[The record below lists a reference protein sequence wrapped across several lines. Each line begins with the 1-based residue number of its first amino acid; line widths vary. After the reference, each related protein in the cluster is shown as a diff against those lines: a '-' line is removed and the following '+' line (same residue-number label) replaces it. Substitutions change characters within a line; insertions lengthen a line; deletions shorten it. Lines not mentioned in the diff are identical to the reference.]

1 MYLGILLLFI
11 TQDAVLVSA
20 IIMVC
25 ELGTAGFVEIFGP
38 AIGCRLR
45 WFLFSPSGK
54 QGGFQLAVRWIHQ
67 KSFDDKVCRKRENE
81 HYRSYLHDGGL
92 GKSEGHIQRVLE
104 TPLSPRGGRGRE
116 SQSLVVEG

>member
-25 ELGTAGFVEIFGP
+25 EIGTAGFVEIFGP
-38 AIGCRLR
+38 AIGCRLG

-54 QGGFQLAVRWIHQ
+54 QGGFQLVVRWIYQ
-67 KSFDDKVCRKRENE
+67 KSFDDKVCRKREDE

-92 GKSEGHIQRVLE
+92 GECDGYIQRVLE
-104 TPLSPRGGRGRE
+104 TPLSPRGAGVIE
-116 SQSLVVEG
+116 SQCLRVGG